1 MNYELINNRIISL
14 AKHKGITKTAAL
26 VESGAGKDFTVTIK
40 NGSEPSISKFRKLAD
55 YLETTTAYL
64 LGETDNPRP
73 LPKSLTDAI
82 MPYVPENMTPIPVIG
97 SVSAGIGCLAEM
109 DIESYEFVDSSNLNS
124 TYEHVYVK
132 VKGDSMEPLLLEGD
146 LVLVRVQ
153 DYAETGDYVV
163 VIINGDEGVVKRI
176 EINKTNI
183 ILHSENPY
191 YPPRK
196 FDKKAMNDVRIFGI
210 VIESKR
216 KFR

>member
-1 MNYELINNRIISL
+1 MFFDRLQSL
-14 AKHKGITKTAAL
+14 CNKNST
-26 VESGAGKDFTVTIK
+26 TVTALLK
-40 NGSEPSISKFRKLAD
+40 ELGLSTSKGTAWRNGSVPNGEILSALA
-55 YLETTTAYL
+55 ERFGTTTDYL
-64 LGETDNPRP
+64 LGKTDNPRP
-73 LPKSLTDAI
+73 LPKNLTDAI

-97 SVSAGIGCLAEM
+97 SVSAGMGCLAEM
-109 DIESYEFVDSSNLNS
+109 DIESYELVDSSNLNS

-163 VIINGDEGVVKRI
+163 VIINGDEGVVKRV

-183 ILHSENPY
+183 VLHSENPY